1 MTIPKNIWSRFSPK
15 QRNIKLCILDAPEE
29 RIDQALDL
37 YMGYFLAEEPFSL
50 ASGNEISLN
59 IHNC

>member
-1 MTIPKNIWSRFSPK
+1 M
-15 QRNIKLCILDAPEE
+15 CILDAPEE